1 MSRSTFH
8 LRDGTAH
15 RYSDRRR
22 TPRKV
27 NPGCEHDDGAP
38 PVIPS
43 YTQAMKTAISVPD
56 ETFEKA
62 SRRAHELGVSR
73 SEFFSRAAARYVD
86 ELDAES
92 ITEQIN
98 QAVETQTRRDDSAS
112 AAVAAGHRV
121 LDDGSDEW

>member
-1 MSRSTFH
+1 M
-8 LRDGTAH
+8 RDRTAH
-15 RYSDRRR
+15 RHSDRRR

-27 NPGCEHDDGAP
+27 NPGCKHHDGAR
-38 PVIPS
+38 PVISS
-43 YTQAMKTAISVPD
+43 YTEAMKTAISVPD

-86 ELDAES
+86 ELDAGS

-98 QAVETQTRRDDSAS
+98 QAVDCRLETIILRRTP
-112 AAVAAGHRV
+112 
-121 LDDGSDEW
+121 